1 MKPSSNPLISVIIP
15 CFNTAQY
22 LPETLDSLFSQTL
35 QNFEVI
41 AIDDGSTD
49 NTLNILYRYQEKYQQ
64 LTVMSQENSYC
75 MIARMN
81 AIKHAKGKYLVCLDS
96 DDKLHPE
103 FLKKCSSIAEND
115 ETVAIVCS
123 DVQLFGAKN
132 QTWCRQFEIKDFLL
146 ENSICITSL
155 IRKSFFDM
163 TGGFDTNLEMYEDW
177 DLYISI
183 LELGGTIYRIPEPL
197 FFYRQREDSSS
208 ICNTATEQK
217 KSDSLLKLYNKHY
230 DLYCKNG
237 LFFHDMI
244 GIYQKYRKENISYYN
259 MPLRRLFYKIFKPK
273 KYQEIYKNIN

>member
-49 NTLNILYRYQEKYQQ
+49 NTLDILYKYQEKYQQ

-96 DDKLHPE
+96 DDKLHPD
-103 FLKKCSSIAEND
+103 FLKKCSNIAEND

-155 IRKSFFDM
+155 VRKSFFDM
-163 TGGFDTNLEMYEDW
+163 TGGFDTSLEMYEDW

-183 LELGGTIYRIPEPL
+183 LEFGGKVHRIPEPL
-197 FFYRQREDSSS
+197 FLYRQREDSSS
-208 ICNTATEQK
+208 ICNTASEQK
-217 KSDSLLKLYNKHY
+217 KSDNLLRLYNKHY
-230 DLYCKNG
+230 LFYKDNG
-237 LFFHDMI
+237 LFFHELL
-244 GIYQKYRKENISYYN
+244 GVFKKHREKKLAHYN
-259 MPLRRLFYKIFKPK
+259 MPLRKIYYKIFKPSRYK
-273 KYQEIYKNIN
+273 KIYNS